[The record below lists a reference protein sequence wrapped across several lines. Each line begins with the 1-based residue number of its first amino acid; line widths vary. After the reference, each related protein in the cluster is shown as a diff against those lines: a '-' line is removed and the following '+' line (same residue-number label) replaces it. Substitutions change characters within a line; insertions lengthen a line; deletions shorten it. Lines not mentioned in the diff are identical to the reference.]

1 MSNGRD
7 NGAMLAARSLVA
19 HALVAHSLVAHS
31 LVAGYEGKPPAIRRI
46 GVGLMAGSL
55 VGVMGPN
62 GAGKSTFLRA
72 LSRLLKPRSG
82 SVTFEGRDLYRAVG
96 EREAARGIALVPQEE
111 PVAFPLTVRELVQ
124 LGRTPYLGRFG
135 WLHREDRRAVERA
148 LGEMDLKGLA
158 ERPVGEL
165 SGGERKRAV
174 IARALAQEARILLL
188 DEPTA
193 HLDVSHALEL
203 FGLLKG
209 LARSGRLVVVAS
221 HEMWQLG
228 RFCDRLLLFAR
239 GRLVADGAPRRV
251 LAGRAC
257 SKAFGVRFVL
267 ARVGSTV
274 TPVVV

>member
-1 MSNGRD
+1 
-7 NGAMLAARSLVA
+7 MLAARSLVV
-19 HALVAHSLVAHS
+19 HA
-31 LVAGYEGKPPAIRRI
+31 LVAGYEGKAPALR
-46 GVGLMAGSL
+46 GVGVSLLAGSL

-72 LSRLLKPRSG
+72 ISRLLRPRSG
-82 SVTFEGRDLYRAVG
+82 GVAFEGRDLYRSVG

-111 PVAFPLTVRELVQ
+111 PAAFPLTVRELVQ
-124 LGRTPYLGRFG
+124 LGRTPWLGRFG

-148 LGEMDLKGLA
+148 IEGMDLGALA
-158 ERPVGEL
+158 DRPVGEL

-174 IARALAQEARILLL
+174 IARAMAQEARVLLL

-193 HLDVSHALEL
+193 HLDVRHALEL
-203 FGLLKG
+203 FCLLKG

-228 RFCDRLLLFAR
+228 RFCDRVLLFAR

-251 LAGRAC
+251 MAGRAC
-257 SKAFGVRFVL
+257 SKAFGVRFRL
-267 ARVGSTV
+267 ARVGGAV
-274 TPVVV
+274 TPVVL